1 MPETIRCPDCGHEN
15 PAGRLSCEACNFPFE
30 GPGVGPAAIRLPEP
44 PAVPPT
50 ETSPGAGAPPGRPS
64 PIVPR
69 GERIVTRD
77 ETGGGRILRPRPRR
91 PRPATNLS
99 VTLWLMFGL
108 LAAVTVIGVAVQ
120 GFVKSNA
127 PAVEGSSEAQQR
139 RADELHAILA
149 RDSTNVDANIEL
161 ANLFYDTGN
170 WTEAIGHY
178 RTAIARDSSRT
189 RSIVDLGV
197 CYFNLGDASQAKRMF
212 LLALARDPNQPVA
225 LFNLG
230 IVSQQAG
237 DHKAAL
243 GYFHRALMSN
253 PPEGM
258 KPALM
263 EAMQHSTEA
272 SGTKPPPLP
281 DGH

>member
-1 MPETIRCPDCGHEN
+1 M
-15 PAGRLSCEACNFPFE
+15 
-30 GPGVGPAAIRLPEP
+30 
-44 PAVPPT
+44 
-50 ETSPGAGAPPGRPS
+50 
-64 PIVPR
+64 
-69 GERIVTRD
+69 
-77 ETGGGRILRPRPRR
+77 
-91 PRPATNLS
+91 
-99 VTLWLMFGL
+99 
-108 LAAVTVIGVAVQ
+108 
-120 GFVKSNA
+120 
-127 PAVEGSSEAQQR
+127 
-139 RADELHAILA
+139 
-149 RDSTNVDANIEL
+149 DANIEL
-161 ANLFYDTGN
+161 ANLLYDTGN

-178 RTAIARDSSRT
+178 QTANARDSSRT

-197 CYFNLGDASQAKRMF
+197 CYFNLGDASQAKRTF
-212 LLALARDPNQPVA
+212 LLALDRDPTQPVA

-263 EAMQHSTEA
+263 EAMQRSSEA
-272 SGTKPPPLP
+272 SGAKAPPLP